1 MARPSQA
8 TIDTFMA
15 ITGASESLAL
25 RKLEEHGGNLDEAV
39 DAHFGAIDRHTTN
52 PTPAAS
58 QQYGSMGMNYQN
70 QAGSRGLSQLL
81 SAARSFKPSL
91 LLDPNYRRDLYN
103 RIGASAFTSPR
114 PFSSQPGEVGVLP
127 QRFNTVNGQPHHS
140 GLGQTEDMSGL
151 SRGQGTYGNH
161 NEEEMIQAAIEASK
175 KEVERGYLNQ
185 QHSAPNDSSG
195 SGLLQREMHLEDED
209 FSRAISLS
217 LKTVEQEKAMRE
229 QQVETEDQEVG
240 YYDLTRRNEKAK
252 VNGGKLKPGSSS
264 CQEGAGNVKEQA
276 LVSRGSNSDTGII
289 GNCPPH
295 SKDAFRSEEW
305 GEISSEELDDA
316 VMLENALFGEGSTNH
331 FHYSPHLQSN
341 PDKISGPHSVP
352 NLPSPSV
359 TAQQLLRKQQDDEY
373 LASLLAD
380 KEKEINALKEA
391 ESHFLKED
399 KTRNKL
405 LEEEKLQ
412 RILAAKE
419 ASLPQ
424 EPAADDENAVTL
436 LVRMPDGSRH
446 GRRFLKSDKLQL
458 LFDFVDV
465 GRSVKSGTYRVV
477 RPYPRHAFSIAD
489 SSLTLRELGL
499 TSKQEAL
506 FLELI

>member
-1 MARPSQA
+1 
-8 TIDTFMA
+8 MA

-39 DAHFGAIDRHTTN
+39 DAHFGEVDRHTTN

-58 QQYGSMGMNYQN
+58 QQYGSMGMNHQN
-70 QAGSRGLSQLL
+70 LAGSRGILPFL

-103 RIGASAFTSPR
+103 RIGASAFTNRGPSIP
-114 PFSSQPGEVGVLP
+114 PSGVVGGLP
-127 QRFNTVNGQPHHS
+127 QRFNTVNEQPYHS
-140 GLGQTEDMSGL
+140 GLRQTEGLSGL
-151 SRGQGTYGNH
+151 SPGQGTNGNH
-161 NEEEMIQAAIEASK
+161 TEEEMIQAAIEASK

-185 QHSAPNDSSG
+185 QQSAPNDSSG
-195 SGLLQREMHLEDED
+195 SGLLQRKMHLEDDD

-217 LKTVEQEKAMRE
+217 LKTAEREEAMRE

-252 VNGGKLKPGSSS
+252 INGWKLKPGSSS
-264 CQEGAGNVKEQA
+264 FHEGAGNVKEQP
-276 LVSRGSNSDTGII
+276 LVNRGSNSDI
-289 GNCPPH
+289 GNCPPR
-295 SKDAFRSEEW
+295 SKDAFHSQEW
-305 GEISSEELDDA
+305 GEISSEELDEA

-341 PDKISGPHSVP
+341 QESSSPHSVP
-352 NLPSPSV
+352 TLPSPSV
-359 TAQQLLRKQQDDEY
+359 AAQQLLREQQDAEY

-380 KEKEINALKEA
+380 KEKEINALKKA
-391 ESHFLKED
+391 ESHYLKED
-399 KTRNKL
+399 KACNKL

-436 LVRMPDGSRH
+436 LVRIM
-446 GRRFLKSDKLQL
+446 RRRRMRRK
-458 LFDFVDV
+458 
-465 GRSVKSGTYRVV
+465 
-477 RPYPRHAFSIAD
+477 
-489 SSLTLRELGL
+489 
-499 TSKQEAL
+499 
-506 FLELI
+506 